1 MSKTGEKNIRKQ
13 NQPQKQQPEFEN
25 TGQYLQRLRTEK
37 ELSTREVSEITRISE
52 VNIKALEAQDFTAL
66 PADTFTR
73 GLLTIYAE
81 FLGVDPPR
89 VVSQFMQERDASITS
104 GKRRS
109 VKQTKKMLTPKALA
123 EPSHVS
129 SMTTAGILLVVII
142 VLFTAFCLYTSWNP
156 FSFLTRKTAEFQSVM
171 MHVLPGS
178 KTEKT
183 ETRPSADKKPANPSP
198 VAVPAETGKNEEND
212 APPGR
217 PEQSPGR

>member
-1 MSKTGEKNIRKQ
+1 MSKTVKKNIRKQ
-13 NQPQKQQPEFEN
+13 SQTQKQQPEVEN

-37 ELSTREVSEITRISE
+37 GLSTKEVSDTTRISE
-52 VNIKALEAQDFTAL
+52 VNIKALEAQDFAAL

-81 FLGVDPPR
+81 FLGIDPPG
-89 VVSQFMQERDASITS
+89 VISQFILERDASLTS
-104 GKRRS
+104 GKRRT

-129 SMTTAGILLVVII
+129 SMTTAGILLVII
-142 VLFTAFCLYTSWNP
+142 VVLFTAFCLYTSWNP

-178 KTEKT
+178 KTEEA
-183 ETRPSADKKPANPSP
+183 ETRPATDMTPVSQSP
-198 VAVPAETGKNEEND
+198 EAAPAEIDKNEKN